1 MRRGFVELDGL
12 FIHWRAIGQG
22 PALVLLHESPRSS
35 ASLIPLMKRLS
46 NDFCCIAFDTP
57 GYGASDPLPEG
68 VKSLTEFACVIRQ
81 TIASLGIETFCLYGT
96 HTGAAIALQLAELM
110 PERVTSLLLD
120 GLAIF
125 SEQEQ
130 QDFFQHY
137 LIPHEPKWD
146 GSHLMTIWS
155 RIRDQAVFFPFYSR
169 SAACRLVRPNNDL
182 DFMLRT
188 CVGFLEAGNNYDVG
202 YRAAIAY
209 DPREPLHRIELPCRL
224 HVKEFDLLAPHLQRI
239 KSVSSSVKVSVQA
252 LPVDRWLQATREWF
266 SDFPSRVMS
275 AETLPQH
282 KVRRFIDTIG
292 GAVFVATGAGNGLR
306 VRSAYPAPRP
316 EGLYSPCFQSAAA
329 GWFADAPEC
338 GVNASVKY
346 DPAQIA
352 RTLGTELW
360 DEQII
365 PTVQSLPA
373 PDYHGAFLTGAWFAA
388 RDALLQGQ
396 EAAAKA
402 GASSEVSIKSLT
414 CSHMAMLYSHLNTTP
429 DIV

>member
-35 ASLIPLMKRLS
+35 TSLIPLMKRLS
-46 NDFCCIAFDTP
+46 NDFCCIAIDTP

-68 VKSLTEFACVIRQ
+68 TKSLADFAGVIRK
-81 TIASLGIETFCLYGT
+81 TIASLGVESFCLYGT

-130 QDFFQHY
+130 QRFFQHY
-137 LIPHEPKWD
+137 LISQEPKWD

-169 SAACRLVRPNNDL
+169 TSACRLTSPNNDL

-188 CVGFLEAGNNYDVG
+188 CIGFLEAGNNYDVG

-209 DPREPLHRIELPCRL
+209 DPRESLLRIDLPCRL
-224 HVKEFDLLAPHLQRI
+224 HVKERDLLAPHLHRI
-239 KSVSSSVKVSVQA
+239 KSVASSVKVIVEP
-252 LPVDRWLQATREWF
+252 LPEDRWLQATREWF
-266 SDFPSRVMS
+266 SDSPSRVMS
-275 AETLPQH
+275 AGTLPQH
-282 KVRRFIDTIG
+282 PVRRFIDTLD
-292 GAVFVATGAGNGLR
+292 GAVFVAAGVGNGLR
-306 VRSAYPAPRP
+306 IRTAYPAPRP
-316 EGLYSPCFQSAAA
+316 EGLYAPCSQSAAA
-329 GWFADAPEC
+329 GWVADAPEC

-346 DPAQIA
+346 DPAHIA
-352 RTLGTELW
+352 RVLGTELW
-360 DEQII
+360 DASFI
-365 PTVQSLPA
+365 PNGHSLPA
-373 PDYHGAFLTGAWFAA
+373 PDYHGAFLMGAWFAT
-388 RDALLQGQ
+388 RDALLQQQ
-396 EAAAKA
+396 ETAADK
-402 GASSEVSIKSLT
+402 GASGELSIKSLT
-414 CSHMAMLYSHLNTTP
+414 CCHLALLYSHLHTTP
-429 DIV
+429 GIV